1 MADYSTMTDAELLS
15 AAGTPNYGAMSDAE
29 LIALSK
35 PPVHPEPT
43 SLPEE
48 RSFGSDVAAAGRRG
62 FWTAQDMIGGAQ
74 KAFSSVGGGM
84 YEQGQAVQDLAESKL
99 SNPDNVQ
106 GRDRGFVPNTIIK
119 GVEGV
124 SQMAPT
130 LALMAI
136 PVVGKALGT
145 TAAAAM
151 YSGST
156 YQDTKERML
165 KQEGLDDTFAAANP
179 DDPRV
184 QKANSTGIATG
195 AAQGFMDAAATA
207 VGGKFITAS
216 MPNLGKATAAGMLK
230 ALANPASSSAI
241 KFLKGWA
248 VAGLTES
255 ITEPVQDETQAYI
268 ERQAGLKDAPAFMAQ
283 AADSAQGGLG
293 TALLLGPLAGL
304 SHANAYRK
312 SKAIQIALTDP
323 NVDPMLREM
332 AANIVASDLDGTDP
346 VAASNFRTHAADA
359 IGDKTLTGSGP
370 YGLDL
375 SSDEL
380 IKSQKVPTPAES
392 SPILDVLT
400 DLVNP
405 NTDSTTVSEAFA
417 AVIDSVDEG
426 LAQPDLST
434 PLSTPVENLVT
445 DEIATT
451 PVVERQV
458 PAEQAQTPEGVD
470 PLTGEVTNEIA
481 VTDPLDL
488 LKGYK
493 NKEAAVKAV
502 RASGRAETH
511 TTQER
516 SDGQVVIVPKV
527 QESAAPQTVTLGD
540 IAAELTPEQRTA
552 WDAIDAGHQSSVAMY
567 QRQAE
572 ISKDPAMMA
581 KKIKGS
587 AMQAAAAK
595 REAAPQFRTAKEVA
609 AAMAR
614 EASNYVGKEV
624 SHNGEAAVVVGGGF
638 GKVKLRMADGTEK
651 SVPKGEVGVKLGN
664 ESMPAAPAQTEPVPE
679 TQVGSQV
686 PALQAETQE
695 VPTGANKPVTFT
707 PEETQQ
713 FLNGVPSQYRDAR
726 GQAELLGL
734 VDAKIAKLQD
744 DLSFEDEG
752 SDVAVQM
759 QEDIDNAQQTK
770 SMLEQLAAE
779 MKFSSGGAADVSTDR
794 RVGTED
800 SVRGRGAI
808 AGDAKENKGI
818 STAGD
823 KKAPPDNVAGSAAVS
838 KIKFAGASDEIFF
851 TPAGAV
857 GEIGKVAAVAKL
869 FGKQVFTF
877 DAKDAARA
885 GLKGNAFYTHA
896 LYPNTIFIAK
906 NSPQPMLQL
915 LGHELVHSLKND
927 SPELYAAL
935 YKYVHENIKN
945 EKTNKYKESLKNSE
959 AYGALDAEDI
969 TEEYLGN
976 VVGHLFGQKSFWE
989 KLARKEPTL
998 FERVLNTV
1006 RDMVAKITST
1016 WPGAG
1021 QTLKDVNEVE
1031 KVTATV
1037 FSKYARLYS
1046 EGRFSVDVKEQGV
1059 KFATSEESDKI
1070 KTEGAGSQAMA
1081 GVYDGTAVGTIKSL
1095 PSDTARGRVVAHIA
1109 NVKTELE
1116 GLGYEVS
1123 KVAFEGTGSYQFSVS
1138 RDGLPLLQVARAIQ
1152 APLTKGGGYTA
1163 KLDFAA
1169 GLQQTVVGKEFRAV
1183 SLGAYNDVMW
1193 SELDSLSQL
1202 VDSVEVV
1209 LLGHGSAAWW
1219 AKNIDPKVEQGNT
1232 AVINFAPSV
1241 KKDLSVRNTAAH
1253 AKINKEGAKNEW
1265 QPTYAQMDIG
1275 AIREEAY
1282 DATPVSVIYRS
1293 GVADD
1298 QKNVQGGVTLKR
1310 SGSAQ
1315 TRASGIDKDSGG
1327 YGAEG
1332 LAGATEADIDAALSP
1347 ITVKFLA
1354 GEPKAVN
1361 DWFKGSGLKNALG
1374 DALTTSLR
1382 YLMPTDRTI
1391 GMALTQAMYKPIYR
1405 QLKQYLDLRQKK
1417 AGHVQAQMTN
1427 AHVAAKLLEK
1437 HFTPEQMK
1445 EFSKL
1450 VFSAT
1455 EMQLHADGA
1464 DAGWTAES
1472 WAEAGM
1478 LEKFGTLKA
1487 AQAKLTAQYNKL
1499 TPEQKQAHSAMLQ
1512 QLEKVYLEGR
1522 EAALAP
1528 FKASFPAV
1536 YAKAEA
1542 YNQAVEAKTPVTAPA
1557 QDVAAL
1563 AATIKHV
1570 TDQYPLLRGDYMPLM
1585 RFGKYLVRTLE
1596 QDENGETGKRTRTEF
1611 FDSQS
1616 EAIAYA
1622 ERINANPT
1630 NLLHA
1635 EVELSKSLGDRG
1647 VVNIPAIM
1655 VDKLRSAA
1663 ESSFRKVAEGQLR
1676 KSNPNVTQA
1685 EVDAFVKDDALKH
1698 ADALEQLIRDAEAL
1712 RINMMPRTSTSGNK
1726 LQREGVEGYS
1736 TNVMKVFASYVSN
1749 HANANAGIL
1758 YGTQIE
1764 QAFRDMGNAIKAY
1777 RSEPGYDVKGAIEQD
1792 TLYKHLYENEKT
1804 SSRIKINTLT
1814 KTLGKTTFLWY
1825 LSSPSIWAV
1834 QWSQPF
1840 MVTVPKMAARYGY
1853 SKALKAYSAAA
1864 KRYLHGDFSDEKI
1877 FNFNREQEFVGDR
1890 IYELISK
1897 SSEDGAD
1904 VKALNR
1910 QISDIFGAYTDPK
1923 EKRLI
1928 ILKVLSLQGRID
1940 LSMSH
1945 NFQELAASTNSGD
1958 AAYDKITKLGAKGME
1973 KAGFFMQHSETG
1985 SRRAAAIASFELAF
1999 GKDNFIEANNYASD
2013 IINDTL
2019 FDFDSGN
2026 RGKAWQGNT
2035 GHILGQFQF
2044 FRLHMLGKMLQ
2055 LGKDAIGGEYKRAVA
2070 EATTKEE
2077 KDAALAKRD
2086 EARKELAYMTGTS
2099 MALAGAAG
2107 TPLALAFGNSLSSA
2121 VLAAIG
2127 MLFGDDDDPWDIAK
2141 DLENGVRDVL
2151 GDTAGNVLLKGLPS
2165 LIGMDISKRIGLG
2178 GIGNIVMGEP
2188 PAGAGATA
2196 KANWYA
2202 GRLLGPSWG
2211 MVSDTMR
2218 TGEALAKGDIT
2229 QAVQYS
2235 SPKVLRDFIKA
2246 SEMADHGVQGGGK
2259 TLLKAEDVSPYSY
2272 ALMMVGINPLEVS
2285 LASEESRYLKNLS
2298 TSLSQRRS
2306 GLIKKLAVATADSD
2320 SDAKDSAIEGINS
2333 WSAQNPKLRI
2343 TAQELV
2349 SGIKRERN
2357 KRSGK
2362 LTPKEQMIKSEYGA

>member
-35 PPVHPEPT
+35 PPAPVAPPVESRGLIGETVAGFKRGGLQLVDMAGNIARAVDPAGGIDVVRDAGFGM
-43 SLPEE
+43 SKFAKE
-48 RSFGSDVAAAGRRG
+48 RALQSDVAESDYAERNLITGNIPKAAEMVIPSIGIPLAIGVGAGAVGLSAPVAAGVG
-62 FWTAQDMIGGAQ
+62 IVGSGLAFGA
-74 KAFSSVGGGM
+74 
-84 YEQGQAVQDLAESKL
+84 
-99 SNPDNVQ
+99 
-106 GRDRGFVPNTIIK
+106 
-119 GVEGV
+119 
-124 SQMAPT
+124 SQF
-130 LALMAI
+130 
-136 PVVGKALGT
+136 
-145 TAAAAM
+145 
-151 YSGST
+151 
-156 YQDTKERML
+156 QDTKERGMEKGLTEEQATTAGIKTGLSEGGLEAVSNVIPAAKIL
-165 KQEGLDDTFAAANP
+165 KLGKPVAGQVVKSLFGAPTFKAAAKTLVNDAAQIMVGEVSTEMAQAYTQGLTEKNAAIRPDADPWQEAKDVIGPTIALSLMMGGVVGGANKLSKVATQHALTNQNVGEDARTQAADNVYSGLVQAEAAGTAPVGSAENFKQHAAEAIRNKEALTLSDALLAPPQPKLEVTQEDAAANII
-179 DDPRV
+179 DKMV
-184 QKANSTGIATG
+184 NGVS
-195 AAQGFMDAAATA
+195 
-207 VGGKFITAS
+207 AS
-216 MPNLGKATAAGMLK
+216 EAIEAHNL
-230 ALANPASSSAI
+230 
-241 KFLKGWA
+241 
-248 VAGLTES
+248 E
-255 ITEPVQDETQAYI
+255 
-268 ERQAGLKDAPAFMAQ
+268 
-283 AADSAQGGLG
+283 
-293 TALLLGPLAGL
+293 
-304 SHANAYRK
+304 
-312 SKAIQIALTDP
+312 
-323 NVDPMLREM
+323 
-332 AANIVASDLDGTDP
+332 
-346 VAASNFRTHAADA
+346 
-359 IGDKTLTGSGP
+359 
-370 YGLDL
+370 
-375 SSDEL
+375 
-380 IKSQKVPTPAES
+380 
-392 SPILDVLT
+392 
-400 DLVNP
+400 
-405 NTDSTTVSEAFA
+405 VSEAR
-417 AVIDSVDEG
+417 
-426 LAQPDLST
+426 LAQPDLAELST
-434 PLSTPVENLVT
+434 PLSTPVENIETL
-445 DEIATT
+445 T
-451 PVVERQV
+451 PPEQLQV
-458 PAEQAQTPEGVD
+458 PEGVD
-470 PLTGEVTNEIA
+470 PLTGEITNEP
-481 VTDPLDL
+481 TLLDPLDAY
-488 LKGYK
+488 KGYP

-502 RASGRAETH
+502 RSSGRVETH

-516 SDGQVVIVPKV
+516 SDGQVVIVPKTISEPSIV
-527 QESAAPQTVTLGD
+527 TPPTRTETTSESPRAQ
-540 IAAELTPEQRTA
+540 
-552 WDAIDAGHQSSVAMY
+552 AGAVSVK
-567 QRQAE
+567 Q
-572 ISKDPAMMA
+572 DF
-581 KKIKGS
+581 
-587 AMQAAAAK
+587 AAK
-595 REAAPQFRTAKEVA
+595 GIANATQ
-609 AAMAR
+609 M
-614 EASNYVGKEV
+614 V
-624 SHNGEAAVVVGGGF
+624 SHNDAARSNSDSLANHPNYDGSFDIPVQGGLDAAKSSTKYQSDPVYRSKIDAFEKDLDLNSYNLRQQSRMLQGAA
-638 GKVKLRMADGTEK
+638 KVSDKPQGSTAMDTGVRSEFNVDLKEIWHTAANKTYDGA
-651 SVPKGEVGVKLGN
+651 KLGN
-664 ESMPAAPAQTEPVPE
+664 IAVREMIQNSFDAVITAISRGTIKRGNFDLSLDRHAGKIVADDNGIGM
-679 TQVGSQV
+679 S
-686 PALQAETQE
+686 AEDIRDR
-695 VPTGANKPVTFT
+695 
-707 PEETQQ
+707 
-713 FLNGVPSQYRDAR
+713 FLTLGNGD
-726 GQAELLGL
+726 
-734 VDAKIAKLQD
+734 KITKLQD

-752 SDVAVQM
+752 SDVAAQM

-770 SMLEQLAAE
+770 AMLEQLAE
-779 MKFSSGGAADVSTDR
+779 QKGTTDVSTDR

-800 SVRGRGAI
+800 TVRGRGAI

-823 KKAPPDNVAGSAAVS
+823 KKTPPDNVAGRAAVP

-851 TPAGAV
+851 TPAGDV

-869 FGKQVFTF
+869 FGKQVFAF

-896 LYPNTIFIAK
+896 KYPNTIFIAK

-915 LGHELVHSLKND
+915 LGHELTHSLKND
-927 SPELYAAL
+927 SPELYEAL
-935 YKYVHENIKN
+935 NKYVHENVKA

-959 AYGALDAEDI
+959 AYGKLDAEDI

-989 KLARKEPTL
+989 KMARKEPTL
-998 FERVLNTV
+998 FERVLNMV

-1016 WPGAG
+1016 WSGAG

-1046 EGRFSVDVKEQGV
+1046 EGRFSVDVKEQEV
-1059 KFATSEESDKI
+1059 KFATPEKPDKI
-1070 KTEGAGSQAMA
+1070 KTEVSQDARDAKLIRQKEHTSRARSSVESLTDYIRRDERPGEEALGARRQRFETGARKWAEENGKLVIPNSEFSKKWVASGKVAGGENRVYFESDSSGDAWAFKTNSMSYHKGDMEQFLSRLQVSNLHFPDVAMELVGFVSTESGLKPLLKQPFVTAALDAVAPKKGIA
-1081 GVYDGTAVGTIKSL
+1081 GELASRGFVLLDRESGWWISPGREHYVHDMGQSNVLLDTDGNFRFIDAVFHTTSASEIAKDFPGVVVPAPEGPLGGPVVDEDSTTIK
-1095 PSDTARGRVVAHIA
+1095 
-1109 NVKTELE
+1109 
-1116 GLGYEVS
+1116 
-1123 KVAFEGTGSYQFSVS
+1123 
-1138 RDGLPLLQVARAIQ
+1138 
-1152 APLTKGGGYTA
+1152 
-1163 KLDFAA
+1163 FA
-1169 GLQQTVVGKEFRAV
+1169 
-1183 SLGAYNDVMW
+1183 
-1193 SELDSLSQL
+1193 
-1202 VDSVEVV
+1202 
-1209 LLGHGSAAWW
+1209 
-1219 AKNIDPKVEQGNT
+1219 
-1232 AVINFAPSV
+1232 
-1241 KKDLSVRNTAAH
+1241 
-1253 AKINKEGAKNEW
+1253 
-1265 QPTYAQMDIG
+1265 
-1275 AIREEAY
+1275 
-1282 DATPVSVIYRS
+1282 
-1293 GVADD
+1293 
-1298 QKNVQGGVTLKR
+1298 
-1310 SGSAQ
+1310 
-1315 TRASGIDKDSGG
+1315 
-1327 YGAEG
+1327 
-1332 LAGATEADIDAALSP
+1332 
-1347 ITVKFLA
+1347 A

-1437 HFTPEQMK
+1437 HFTSEQMK

-1472 WAEAGM
+1472 WDEAGM

-1528 FKASFPAV
+1528 FKASFPDI

-1542 YNQAVEAKTPVTAPA
+1542 YNQAVEDSWAAKTPVTAPA
-1557 QDVAAL
+1557 QDVADL

-1585 RFGKYLVRTLE
+1585 RFGKYLVRTME
-1596 QDENGETGKRTRTEF
+1596 QDENGENGKRTRTEF

-1655 VDKLRSAA
+1655 IDKLRSAA
-1663 ESSFRKVAEGQLR
+1663 ESRGMSGE
-1676 KSNPNVTQA
+1676 
-1685 EVDAFVKDDALKH
+1685 
-1698 ADALEQLIRDAEAL
+1698 ALEQLIRDAEAL

-1736 TNVMKVFASYVSN
+1736 TNVMKVFASYISN

-1764 QAFRDMGNAIKAY
+1764 QAFRDMGNSIKAY
-1777 RSEPGYDVKGAIEQD
+1777 RSEPGYDIKGAIEQD

-2044 FRLHMLGKMLQ
+2044 FRLHMLGKMMQ
-2055 LGKDAIGGEYKRAVA
+2055 LGKDAIGGEYKRAMA

-2165 LIGMDISKRIGLG
+2165 LVGMDISKRIGLG

-2218 TGEALAKGDIT
+2218 AGDALAKGDLT
-2229 QAVQYS
+2229 QAIQYS
-2235 SPKVLRDFIKA
+2235 SPKALRDFIKA

-2272 ALMMVGINPLEVS
+2272 ALMMAGINPLEVS
-2285 LASEESRYLKNLS
+2285 LASEQSRYLKNLS

-2333 WSAQNPKLRI
+2333 WSEKNPKLRI
-2343 TAQELV
+2343 TAQELL

-2362 LTPKEQMIKSEYGA
+2362 LTPKEQLVKAEYGA